1 MALIEGGEIGFDEG
15 GVLQAMFSKPFY
27 VNTVVERSY
36 NRKGLLTR
44 ESTHTYNIS
53 IGDVVVA
60 GIIAGVI
67 TLSIFSSAAIAAAAD
82 KLPSL
87 SSLPSIPGK
96 PSAQADYLRR
106 MFGIIGGFLKHII

>member
-27 VNTVVERSY
+27 VNTVIKRKY
-36 NRKGLLTR
+36 NRKGLMIR
-44 ESTHTYNIS
+44 ESTHVYDIS

-60 GIIAGVI
+60 GILAGII
-67 TLSIFSSAAIAAAAD
+67 TLSVFSVKALQDAAD

-87 SSLPSIPGK
+87 SDVSLPTGT
-96 PSAQADYLRR
+96 SAQGNYLRQI
-106 MFGIIGGFLKHII
+106 FGVLGGFLKNLR